1 MKYKRIFLLICD
13 SLGIGNG
20 QDASSYDDEGA
31 NTLKHICDACNGVDI
46 PNLEGLGL
54 GNLGDFEGIYPLRSQ
69 LGYTLKLNELSSG
82 KDTITGHFEMVGIY
96 TKKPLITFTK
106 TGFPDEF
113 IKLFEAK
120 TGRKCVGNKAAS
132 GTKIIEEYA
141 NHQEKTGDWI
151 VYTSADSVFQ
161 IAANENIIPLQEL
174 YAACKI
180 ARELT
185 MDPRWK
191 VGRVIARPFI
201 KNKDGSYTRTS
212 SRHDF
217 ALKPPAITVLDNLKN
232 NNYDVIGIGKI
243 ADIFANQGITKD
255 IKTTNNND
263 TMNKTIEIAKTDFNG
278 LCFVNLVDFDSIYGH
293 RRDPIG
299 YGKAIK
305 EFDMQLEELMKYLRP
320 DDLLMISSDHGNDP
334 TFKGTD
340 HTREQVPLIIYSK
353 ELIKPKQLPEM
364 DSFAVIGAT
373 IADNFEVEL
382 PEIGNSIL
390 DKII

>member
-31 NTLKHICDACNGVDI
+31 NTLKHICDACNGLDI

-82 KDTITGHFEMVGIY
+82 KDTITGHFEMMGIY

-161 IAANENIIPLQEL
+161 IVADENIIPLQEL

>member
-20 QDASSYDDEGA
+20 QDANNYDDEGA
-31 NTLKHICDACNGVDI
+31 NTLKHICDECNGLDI

-54 GNLGDFEGIYPLRSQ
+54 GNLGDFKGIYPLKSQ

-82 KDTITGHFEMVGIY
+82 KDTITGHFEMMGIY

-120 TGRKCVGNKAAS
+120 TGRECIGNKAAS

-141 NHQEKTGDWI
+141 NHQAKTGDWI

-161 IAANENIIPLQEL
+161 IAADENIIPLQEL
-174 YAACKI
+174 YDACKI

-185 MDPRWK
+185 LDPRWK
-191 VGRVIARPFI
+191 IGRVIARPFI
-201 KNKDGSYTRTS
+201 KNDDGSYTRTS
-212 SRHDF
+212 SRRDYT
-217 ALKPPAITVLDNLKN
+217 LKSPTNTVLDNLKN

-243 ADIFANQGITKD
+243 ADIFANQGITKS
-255 IKTTNNND
+255 IKTIDNNN
-263 TMNKTIEIAKTDFNG
+263 TMSKTVEIAKTDFNG

-305 EFDMQLEELMKYLRP
+305 EFDLQLEELMKYLRY

-340 HTREQVPLIIYSK
+340 HTREQVPLILYSK

-373 IADNFEVEL
+373 IADNFKVDL
-382 PEIGNSIL
+382 PKIGNSIL

>member
-1 MKYKRIFLLICD
+1 MKYKRIFLLVCD

-31 NTLKHICDACNGVDI
+31 NTLKHICDACNGLDI

-82 KDTITGHFEMVGIY
+82 KDTITGHFEMMGIH

-278 LCFVNLVDFDSIYGH
+278 LCFVNLVDFDSNYGH

-305 EFDMQLEELMKYLRP
+305 EFDLQLEELMKYLKP

-364 DSFAVIGAT
+364 NSFAVIGAT

>member
-31 NTLKHICDACNGVDI
+31 NTLKHICDACNGLDI

-82 KDTITGHFEMVGIY
+82 KDTITGHFEMMGIY

-161 IAANENIIPLQEL
+161 IAADENIIPLQEL

-212 SRHDF
+212 SRHYF

-305 EFDMQLEELMKYLRP
+305 EFDLQLEELMKYLRP

>member
-82 KDTITGHFEMVGIY
+82 KDTITGHFEMMGIH

-161 IAANENIIPLQEL
+161 IAADENIIPLQEL

-305 EFDMQLEELMKYLRP
+305 EFDLQLEELMKYLKP

>member
-20 QDASSYDDEGA
+20 LDANNYDDEGA
-31 NTLKHICDACNGVDI
+31 NTLKHICDECNGLNI

-54 GNLGDFEGIYPLRSQ
+54 GNLGDFKGIYPLKSQ

-82 KDTITGHFEMVGIY
+82 KDTITGHFEMMGIY

-120 TGRKCVGNKAAS
+120 TGRKCIGNKAAS

-141 NHQEKTGDWI
+141 DHQAKTGDWI

-161 IAANENIIPLQEL
+161 IAADENIIPLQEL
-174 YAACKI
+174 YDACKI

-185 MDPRWK
+185 LDPRWK
-191 VGRVIARPFI
+191 IGRVIARPFI
-201 KNKDGSYTRTS
+201 KNDDGSYTRTS
-212 SRHDF
+212 SRRDYT
-217 ALKPPAITVLDNLKN
+217 LKPPTNTVLDNLKN
-232 NNYDVIGIGKI
+232 NNYDVIGVGKI
-243 ADIFANQGITKD
+243 ADIFANQGITKS
-255 IKTTNNND
+255 IKTIDNND
-263 TMNKTIEIAKTDFNG
+263 TMSKTVEIAKTDFNG

-305 EFDMQLEELMKYLRP
+305 EFDLQLEELMKYLRC

-340 HTREQVPLIIYSK
+340 HTREQVPLILYSK

-373 IADNFEVEL
+373 IADNFKVDL
-382 PEIGNSIL
+382 PKIGSSIL

>member
-20 QDASSYDDEGA
+20 QDANNYDDEGA
-31 NTLKHICDACNGVDI
+31 NTLKHICDTCNGLDI

-54 GNLGDFEGIYPLRSQ
+54 GNLGDFKGIYPLRSQ

-82 KDTITGHFEMVGIY
+82 KDTITGHFEMMGIH

-141 NHQEKTGDWI
+141 DHQAKTGDWI

-161 IAANENIIPLQEL
+161 IAADENIIPLQEL
-174 YAACKI
+174 YNACKI

-217 ALKPPAITVLDNLKN
+217 ALKPPSITVLDNLKN

-255 IKTTNNND
+255 IKTANNSD

-305 EFDMQLEELMKYLRP
+305 EFDLQLEELMKYLRP

-353 ELIKPKQLPEM
+353 ELLKPKQLPEM
-364 DSFAVIGAT
+364 DSFAAIGAT
-373 IADNFEVEL
+373 IADNFEIDL

>member
-20 QDASSYDDEGA
+20 QDASSYDDEDA
-31 NTLKHICDACNGVDI
+31 NTLKHICDACNGLDI

-82 KDTITGHFEMVGIY
+82 KDTITGHFEMMGIY

-174 YAACKI
+174 YDACKI

-305 EFDMQLEELMKYLRP
+305 EFDLQLEELMKYLRP

-353 ELIKPKQLPEM
+353 ELLKPKQLPEM
-364 DSFAVIGAT
+364 ESFAVIGAT

>member
-31 NTLKHICDACNGVDI
+31 NTLKHICDACNGLDI

-82 KDTITGHFEMVGIY
+82 KDTITGHFEMMGIH

-141 NHQEKTGDWI
+141 EHQAKTGDWI

-174 YAACKI
+174 YDACKI

-191 VGRVIARPFI
+191 IGRVIARPFI

-255 IKTTNNND
+255 IKTINNID
-263 TMNKTIEIAKTDFNG
+263 TINRVIEIAKTDFNG

-305 EFDMQLEELMKYLRP
+305 EFDLQLEELMRYLKP

-364 DSFAVIGAT
+364 DSFAVIGVT

-382 PEIGNSIL
+382 PKIGNSIL

>member
-31 NTLKHICDACNGVDI
+31 NTLKHICDACNGLDI

-82 KDTITGHFEMVGIY
+82 KDTITGHFEMMGIY

-113 IKLFEAK
+113 IKLFEEK

-305 EFDMQLEELMKYLRP
+305 EFDLQLEELMKYLKP

>member
-31 NTLKHICDACNGVDI
+31 NTLKHICDACNGLDI

-82 KDTITGHFEMVGIY
+82 KDTITGHFEMMGIH

-305 EFDMQLEELMKYLRP
+305 EFDLQLEELMKYLRP

-353 ELIKPKQLPEM
+353 ELLKPKQLPEM
-364 DSFAVIGAT
+364 ESFAVIGAT

>member
-31 NTLKHICDACNGVDI
+31 NTLKHICDACNGLDI

-82 KDTITGHFEMVGIY
+82 KDTITGHFEMMGIY

-174 YAACKI
+174 YDACKI

-278 LCFVNLVDFDSIYGH
+278 LCFVNLVDFDSNYGH

-305 EFDMQLEELMKYLRP
+305 EFDLQLEELMKYLKP

-364 DSFAVIGAT
+364 ESFAVIGAT

>member
-31 NTLKHICDACNGVDI
+31 NTLKHICDACNGLDI

-82 KDTITGHFEMVGIY
+82 KDTITGHFEMMGIY

-174 YAACKI
+174 YDACKI

-305 EFDMQLEELMKYLRP
+305 EFDLQLEELMKYLKP

>member
-1 MKYKRIFLLICD
+1 MKYKRIFLLVCD

-31 NTLKHICDACNGVDI
+31 NTLKHICDACNGLDI

-82 KDTITGHFEMVGIY
+82 KDTITGHFEMMGIH

-278 LCFVNLVDFDSIYGH
+278 LCFVNLVDFDSNYGH

>member
-1 MKYKRIFLLICD
+1 MKYKRIFLLVCD

-31 NTLKHICDACNGVDI
+31 NTLKHICDACNGLDI

-82 KDTITGHFEMVGIY
+82 KDTITGHFEMMGIH

-305 EFDMQLEELMKYLRP
+305 EFDLQLEELMKYLKP

>member
-31 NTLKHICDACNGVDI
+31 NTLKHICDACNGLDI

-82 KDTITGHFEMVGIY
+82 KDTITGHFEMMGIH

-174 YAACKI
+174 YDACKI

-191 VGRVIARPFI
+191 IGRVIARPFI

-217 ALKPPAITVLDNLKN
+217 VLKPPAITVLDNLKN

-255 IKTTNNND
+255 IKTINNID
-263 TMNKTIEIAKTDFNG
+263 TINRAIEIAKTDFNG

-305 EFDMQLEELMKYLRP
+305 EFDLQLEELMRYLKP

>member
-20 QDASSYDDEGA
+20 LDANNYDDEGA
-31 NTLKHICDACNGVDI
+31 NTLKHICDECNGLDI

-54 GNLGDFEGIYPLRSQ
+54 GNLGDFKGIYPLKSQ

-82 KDTITGHFEMVGIY
+82 KDTITGHFEMMGIY

-120 TGRKCVGNKAAS
+120 TGRKWIGNKAAS

-141 NHQEKTGDWI
+141 DHQAKTGDWI

-161 IAANENIIPLQEL
+161 IAADENIIPLQEL
-174 YAACKI
+174 YDACKI

-185 MDPRWK
+185 LDPRWK
-191 VGRVIARPFI
+191 IGRVIARPFI
-201 KNKDGSYTRTS
+201 KNDDGSYTRTS
-212 SRHDF
+212 SRRDYT
-217 ALKPPAITVLDNLKN
+217 LKTPTNTVLDNLKN
-232 NNYDVIGIGKI
+232 NNYDVIGVGKI
-243 ADIFANQGITKD
+243 ADIFANQGITKS
-255 IKTTNNND
+255 IKTIDNND
-263 TMNKTIEIAKTDFNG
+263 TMSKTVEIAKTDFNG

-305 EFDMQLEELMKYLRP
+305 EFDLQLEELMKYLRC

-340 HTREQVPLIIYSK
+340 HTREQVPLILYSK
-353 ELIKPKQLPEM
+353 DLIKPKQLPEM

-373 IADNFEVEL
+373 IADNFKVDL
-382 PEIGNSIL
+382 PKIGSSIL

>member
-31 NTLKHICDACNGVDI
+31 NTLKHICDACNGLDI

-82 KDTITGHFEMVGIY
+82 KDTITGHFEMMGIH

-305 EFDMQLEELMKYLRP
+305 EFDLQLEELMKYLRP

-364 DSFAVIGAT
+364 ESFAVIGAT

>member
-31 NTLKHICDACNGVDI
+31 NTLKHICDACNGLDI

-82 KDTITGHFEMVGIY
+82 KDTITGHFEMMGIH

-161 IAANENIIPLQEL
+161 IAADENIIPLQEL

>member
-31 NTLKHICDACNGVDI
+31 NTLKHICDACNGLDI

-82 KDTITGHFEMVGIY
+82 KDTITGHFEMMGIY

-161 IAANENIIPLQEL
+161 IAADENIIPLQEL

-278 LCFVNLVDFDSIYGH
+278 LCFVNLVDFDSNYGH

>member
-31 NTLKHICDACNGVDI
+31 NTLKHICDACNGLDI

-82 KDTITGHFEMVGIY
+82 KDTITGHFEMMGIH

-174 YAACKI
+174 YVACKI

>member
-31 NTLKHICDACNGVDI
+31 NTLKHICDACNGLDI

-82 KDTITGHFEMVGIY
+82 KDTITGHFEMMGIH

-161 IAANENIIPLQEL
+161 IAADENIIPLQEL

-278 LCFVNLVDFDSIYGH
+278 LCFVNLLDFDSNYGH

-305 EFDMQLEELMKYLRP
+305 EFDLQLEELMKYLRP

-353 ELIKPKQLPEM
+353 ELLKPKQLPEM

>member
-305 EFDMQLEELMKYLRP
+305 EFDLQLEELMKYLRP

>member
-31 NTLKHICDACNGVDI
+31 NTLKHICDACNGLDI
-46 PNLEGLGL
+46 PNLEGLGS

-82 KDTITGHFEMVGIY
+82 KDTITGHFEMMGIY

-174 YAACKI
+174 YDACKI

-278 LCFVNLVDFDSIYGH
+278 LCFVNLLDFDSNYGH

-305 EFDMQLEELMKYLRP
+305 EFDLQLEELMKYLKP

-353 ELIKPKQLPEM
+353 ELLKPKQLPEM
-364 DSFAVIGAT
+364 ESFAVIGAT

>member
-31 NTLKHICDACNGVDI
+31 NTLKHICDACNGLDI

-82 KDTITGHFEMVGIY
+82 KDTITGHFEMMGIY

-185 MDPRWK
+185 MEPRWK

-278 LCFVNLVDFDSIYGH
+278 LCFVNLVDFDSNYGH

-305 EFDMQLEELMKYLRP
+305 EFDLQLEELMKYLKP

>member
-31 NTLKHICDACNGVDI
+31 NTLKHICDACNGLDI

-82 KDTITGHFEMVGIY
+82 KDTITGHFEMMGIH

-293 RRDPIG
+293 RRDPIR

-305 EFDMQLEELMKYLRP
+305 EFDLQLEELMKYLKP

>member
-31 NTLKHICDACNGVDI
+31 NTLKHICDACNGLDI

-82 KDTITGHFEMVGIY
+82 KDTITGHFEMMGIH

-120 TGRKCVGNKAAS
+120 TGRKCVCNKAAS

-141 NHQEKTGDWI
+141 EHQAKTGDWI

-174 YAACKI
+174 YDACKI

-191 VGRVIARPFI
+191 IGRVIARPFI

-255 IKTTNNND
+255 IKTINNID
-263 TMNKTIEIAKTDFNG
+263 TINRAIEIAKTDFNG

-305 EFDMQLEELMKYLRP
+305 EFDLQLEELMRYLKP

-382 PEIGNSIL
+382 PKIGNSIL

>member
-31 NTLKHICDACNGVDI
+31 NTLKHICDACNGLDI

-69 LGYTLKLNELSSG
+69 LGYILKLNELSSG
-82 KDTITGHFEMVGIY
+82 KDTITGHFEMMGIH

-141 NHQEKTGDWI
+141 EHQVKTGDWI

-174 YAACKI
+174 YDACKI

-191 VGRVIARPFI
+191 IGRVIARPFI

-255 IKTTNNND
+255 IKTINNID
-263 TMNKTIEIAKTDFNG
+263 TINRAIEIAKTDFNG

-305 EFDMQLEELMKYLRP
+305 EFDLQLEELMRYLKP

-382 PEIGNSIL
+382 PKIGNSIL

>member
-1 MKYKRIFLLICD
+1 MKYKRIFLLVCD

-31 NTLKHICDACNGVDI
+31 NTLKHICDACNGLDI

-82 KDTITGHFEMVGIY
+82 KDTITGHFEMMGIH

-161 IAANENIIPLQEL
+161 IAADENIIPLQEL

-278 LCFVNLVDFDSIYGH
+278 LCFVNLVDFDSNYGH

>member
-31 NTLKHICDACNGVDI
+31 NTLKHICDACNGLDI

-82 KDTITGHFEMVGIY
+82 KDTITGHFEMMGIH

-161 IAANENIIPLQEL
+161 IAADENIIPLQEL

-255 IKTTNNND
+255 VKTTNNND

-278 LCFVNLVDFDSIYGH
+278 LCFVNLVDFDSNYGH

-364 DSFAVIGAT
+364 DSFAVISAT

>member
-31 NTLKHICDACNGVDI
+31 NTLKHICDACNGLDI

-82 KDTITGHFEMVGIY
+82 KDTITGHFEMMGIY

-174 YAACKI
+174 YDACKI

-278 LCFVNLVDFDSIYGH
+278 LCFVNLVDFDSNYGH

-305 EFDMQLEELMKYLRP
+305 EFDLQLEELMKYLKP

-364 DSFAVIGAT
+364 NSFAVIGAT

>member
-31 NTLKHICDACNGVDI
+31 NTLKHICDACNGLDI

-82 KDTITGHFEMVGIY
+82 KDTITGHFEMMGIH

-161 IAANENIIPLQEL
+161 IAADENIIPLQEL

-185 MDPRWK
+185 MEPRWK

-305 EFDMQLEELMKYLRP
+305 EFDLQLEELMKYLKP

>member
-20 QDASSYDDEGA
+20 QDANNYDDEGA
-31 NTLKHICDACNGVDI
+31 NTLKHICDECNGLDI

-54 GNLGDFEGIYPLRSQ
+54 GNLGDFKGIYPLKSQ

-82 KDTITGHFEMVGIY
+82 KDTITGHFEMMGIY

-120 TGRKCVGNKAAS
+120 TGRECIGNKAAS

-141 NHQEKTGDWI
+141 NHQAKTGDWI

-161 IAANENIIPLQEL
+161 IAADENIIPLQEL
-174 YAACKI
+174 YDACKI

-185 MDPRWK
+185 LDPRWK
-191 VGRVIARPFI
+191 IGRVIARPFI
-201 KNKDGSYTRTS
+201 KNDDGSYTRTS
-212 SRHDF
+212 SRRDYT
-217 ALKPPAITVLDNLKN
+217 LKPPTNTVLDNLKN

-243 ADIFANQGITKD
+243 ADIFANQGITKS
-255 IKTTNNND
+255 IKTIDNND
-263 TMNKTIEIAKTDFNG
+263 TMSKTVEIAKTDFNG

-305 EFDMQLEELMKYLRP
+305 EFDLQLEELMKYLRY

-340 HTREQVPLIIYSK
+340 HTREQVPLILYSK

-373 IADNFEVEL
+373 IADNFKVDL
-382 PEIGNSIL
+382 PKIGSSIL

>member
-31 NTLKHICDACNGVDI
+31 NTLKHICDACNGLDI

-82 KDTITGHFEMVGIY
+82 KDTITGHFEMMGIH

-141 NHQEKTGDWI
+141 EHQAKTGDWI

-174 YAACKI
+174 YDACKI

-191 VGRVIARPFI
+191 IGRVIARPFI

-255 IKTTNNND
+255 IKTINNID
-263 TMNKTIEIAKTDFNG
+263 TINRAIEIAKTDFNG

-305 EFDMQLEELMKYLRP
+305 EFDLQLEELMRYLKP

-364 DSFAVIGAT
+364 DSFAVIGVT

-382 PEIGNSIL
+382 PKIGNSIL

>member
-31 NTLKHICDACNGVDI
+31 NTLKHICDACNGLDI

-82 KDTITGHFEMVGIY
+82 KDTITGHFEMMGIH

-278 LCFVNLVDFDSIYGH
+278 LCFVNLVDFDSNYGH

-305 EFDMQLEELMKYLRP
+305 EFDLQLEELMKYLRP

-364 DSFAVIGAT
+364 NSFAVIGAT

>member
-31 NTLKHICDACNGVDI
+31 NTLKHICDACNGLDI

-82 KDTITGHFEMVGIY
+82 KDTITGHFEMMGIH

-305 EFDMQLEELMKYLRP
+305 EFDLQLEELMKYLKL

>member
-31 NTLKHICDACNGVDI
+31 NTLKHICDACNGLDI

-82 KDTITGHFEMVGIY
+82 KDTITGHFEMMGIH

-161 IAANENIIPLQEL
+161 IAADENIIPLQEL

-278 LCFVNLVDFDSIYGH
+278 LCFVNLLDFDSNYGH

-305 EFDMQLEELMKYLRP
+305 EFDLQLEELMKYLKP

-353 ELIKPKQLPEM
+353 ELLKPKQLPEM
-364 DSFAVIGAT
+364 ESFAVIGAT

>member
-54 GNLGDFEGIYPLRSQ
+54 GNLGDFEGIYPLESQ

-161 IAANENIIPLQEL
+161 IAADENIIPLQEL

-305 EFDMQLEELMKYLRP
+305 EFDLQLEELMKYLKP

>member
-31 NTLKHICDACNGVDI
+31 NTLKHICDACNGLDI

-82 KDTITGHFEMVGIY
+82 KDTITGHFEMMGIH

-161 IAANENIIPLQEL
+161 IAADENIIPLQEL
-174 YAACKI
+174 YDACKI

-278 LCFVNLVDFDSIYGH
+278 LCFVNLLDFDSNYGH

-305 EFDMQLEELMKYLRP
+305 EFDLQLEELMKYLKP

-353 ELIKPKQLPEM
+353 ELLKPKQLPEM
-364 DSFAVIGAT
+364 ESFAVIGAT

>member
-20 QDASSYDDEGA
+20 QDANNYDDEGA
-31 NTLKHICDACNGVDI
+31 NTLKHICDECNGLDI

-54 GNLGDFEGIYPLRSQ
+54 GNLGDFKGVYPLKSQ

-82 KDTITGHFEMVGIY
+82 KDTITGHFEMMGIY

-120 TGRKCVGNKAAS
+120 TGRECIGNKAAS

-141 NHQEKTGDWI
+141 NHQAKTGDWI

-161 IAANENIIPLQEL
+161 IAADENIIPLQEL
-174 YAACKI
+174 YDACKI

-185 MDPRWK
+185 LDPRWK
-191 VGRVIARPFI
+191 IGRVIARPFI
-201 KNKDGSYTRTS
+201 KNDDGSYTRTS
-212 SRHDF
+212 SRRDYT
-217 ALKPPAITVLDNLKN
+217 LKPPTNTVLDNLKN

-243 ADIFANQGITKD
+243 ADIFANQGITKS
-255 IKTTNNND
+255 IKTIDNND
-263 TMNKTIEIAKTDFNG
+263 TMSKTVEIAKTDFNG

-305 EFDMQLEELMKYLRP
+305 EFDLQLEELMKYLRY

-340 HTREQVPLIIYSK
+340 HTREQVPLILYSK

-373 IADNFEVEL
+373 IADNFKVDL
-382 PEIGNSIL
+382 PKIGNSIL